1 MSISSIASLASSLST
16 IAPTAATATSTAAGG
31 ADFGS
36 MLKSAINEVEKSH
49 TTADTSIRNFLSGES
64 GEIHSTILATQKAEL
79 QFDLFMQARNK
90 AVSAYQ
96 EIMKMQV

>member
-1 MSISSIASLASSLST
+1 MSISSIASLASTLSSIT
-16 IAPTAATATSTAAGG
+16 PASTATSAANAG
-31 ADFGS
+31 DFGNI
-36 MLKSAINEVEKSH
+36 LKSAINEVENSH
-49 TTADTSIRNFLSGES
+49 ASADTSIRNFLSGEN

-79 QFDLFMQARNK
+79 QFELFMQARNK

>member
-1 MSISSIASLASSLST
+1 MTISSIASLASSLSP
-16 IAPTAATATSTAAGG
+16 IASTATSAASASKA
-31 ADFGS
+31 ADFS
-36 MLKSAINEVEKSH
+36 SVLKSAINQVENSQA
-49 TTADTSIRNFLSGES
+49 TADTSIRNFLSGES

-96 EIMKMQV
+96 EIMKMQI

>member
-1 MSISSIASLASSLST
+1 MSISSIASLASTLTS
-16 IAPTAATATSTAAGG
+16 IAPASAAAPASNGG
-31 ADFGS
+31 DFS
-36 MLKSAINEVEKSH
+36 SILKSAINQVENSH
-49 TTADTSIRNFLSGES
+49 ATADTTIHNFLSGEG

-79 QFDLFMQARNK
+79 QFELFMQARNK

>member
-1 MSISSIASLASSLST
+1 MSISSIASIAASLAPIASSAAST
-16 IAPTAATATSTAAGG
+16 SAAKAT
-31 ADFGS
+31 DFS
-36 MLKSAINEVEKSH
+36 SVLKSAINEVENSH
-49 TTADTSIRNFLSGES
+49 AAADTSVRNFLSGES

-79 QFDLFMQARNK
+79 QFDLFLQARNK

>member
-1 MSISSIASLASSLST
+1 VSISSIASLASTLSP
-16 IAPTAATATSTAAGG
+16 IAPASAASSASSGG
-31 ADFGS
+31 DFS
-36 MLKSAINEVEKSH
+36 SILKSAINEVESSH
-49 TTADTSIRNFLSGES
+49 ASADTSIHNFLSGEN

-79 QFDLFMQARNK
+79 QFELFMQARNK

>member
-1 MSISSIASLASSLST
+1 MSISSIASIASSLSP
-16 IAPTAATATSTAAGG
+16 IASNAATTAAAKGS
-31 ADFGS
+31 DFS
-36 MLKSAINEVEKSH
+36 SILKSAINEVENSH
-49 TTADTSIRNFLSGES
+49 ATADTSIRNFLSGEN

-79 QFDLFMQARNK
+79 QFEMFMQARNK

>member
-1 MSISSIASLASSLST
+1 MSITSIGSLASTLSSIT
-16 IAPTAATATSTAAGG
+16 PASTATSAANAG
-31 ADFGS
+31 DFGNI
-36 MLKSAINEVEKSH
+36 LKSAINEVENSH
-49 TTADTSIRNFLSGES
+49 ASGDTSIRNFLSGEN

-79 QFDLFMQARNK
+79 QFELFMQARNK